1 MNSITSARRG
11 PPPVVP
17 TVRRVCLSG
26 GREVGGLQS
35 FATNVAAGFT
45 ALGIESEVVGRPLDM
60 LRRWKDLRD
69 PSVLKIFSTWAIF
82 MCPIARNAIGV
93 AHGFP
98 RIDAQGALKFLAILW
113 SFRIAQ
119 RHARLVAVSA
129 YVQRHLAGLFDIQCA
144 AAIHNPLP
152 VCWEARLAQQAERDR
167 PVARNLIT
175 YVGRL
180 HPVKRVAELLP
191 AVIDMLDVDATLEA
205 VIVGSGECEAQL
217 RQIANGHPRVRF
229 VGSMPAADVMA
240 ILAKTRVFFSGC
252 DTEAFGIS
260 LLEAVVSGCNLV
272 TTGSGGFVEVVL
284 DAINRTTFLLS
295 PNFTQE
301 ACRTALA
308 SALAAPAVRMSAAP
322 FLPEAIARQYL
333 ALAQRS
339 RAARS

>member
-1 MNSITSARRG
+1 MMNSVMPAR
-11 PPPVVP
+11 PDAAPA
-17 TVRRVCLSG
+17 VRRVCLSG

-82 MCPIARNAIGV
+82 LCPFARNAIGV

-129 YVQRHLAGLFDIQCA
+129 YVQRHLAALFNIQCA
-144 AAIHNPLP
+144 AAVHNPLP
-152 VCWEARLAQQAERDR
+152 VCWEAPLAQPALRKDT
-167 PVARNLIT
+167 VARNLIT

-180 HPVKRVAELLP
+180 HPVKRVAEFLP
-191 AVIDMLDVDATLEA
+191 AVIDVLDADTSLEA

-240 ILAKTRVFFSGC
+240 VLAKTRVFFSGC

-295 PNFTQE
+295 PNFTRE
-301 ACRTALA
+301 ACRVALV
-308 SALAAPAVRMSAAP
+308 SALAAPNSPMPAAP
-322 FLPEAIARQYL
+322 FLPESIARQYL
-333 ALAQRS
+333 AVGGQHQGGAS
-339 RAARS
+339 S